1 MKERVLIGLLLA
13 AVVLVYGNTLANQ
26 FTMDDALYILHNPQ
40 VTDASASGLLAPN
53 KVSKVFRPVSF
64 ATLALN

>member
-40 VTDASASGLLAPN
+40 VTDASASGSRICHPLD
-53 KVSKVFRPVSF
+53 F
-64 ATLALN
+64 ACCLRWFGSG

>member
-26 FTMDDALYILHNPQ
+26 FTLDDALYILQNPPMPPRADSLRR
-40 VTDASASGLLAPN
+40 TRSPTYFSRLP
-53 KVSKVFRPVSF
+53 SPRWR
-64 ATLALN
+64 